1 MIAYHHLPA
10 SLALAGRTVPAWV
23 TLATTSRES
32 AEVLSATYRGADV
45 TREAREQLD
54 AVALL
59 RAETERLGRA
69 WYGLPRAVQ
78 S

>member
-23 TLATTSRES
+23 TLATTGRET

-45 TREAREQLD
+45 TTEAREQLD
-54 AVALL
+54 AAQLL
-59 RAETERLGRA
+59 RAETKRLGRA
-69 WYGLPRAVQ
+69 RYGIRRAA
-78 S
+78 

>member
-1 MIAYHHLPA
+1 MIAYHQLPA

-69 WYGLPRAVQ
+69 RYGIRRQ